1 MSSYY
6 MFLNCT
12 QLVGGN
18 GTTYDANHIDAEYA
32 RVDGENGLPGYFTAP
47 VANNNK

>member
-1 MSSYY
+1 

-12 QLVGGN
+12 SLLGGN
-18 GTTYDANHIDAEYA
+18 GTTYSSSHTNADYA

-47 VANNNK
+47 ANNNNK